1 MRFLQETPTPSMP
14 PLKKRIEST
23 THTAAVRRRNDLICL
38 IATSVWE
45 RMAGKRWSQEKV
57 FSS

>member
-23 THTAAVRRRNDLICL
+23 AHTTAVRRRNDLICL
-38 IATSVWE
+38 IATSEWE
-45 RMAGKRWSQEKV
+45 RMAGKWRSQKKV